1 MFNIITVEYKTLVA
15 PSVDIIITV
24 ECQKMVQRG
33 GTVNII
39 TAVCQMNFVHTTKST
54 FNIIT
59 DECETVL
66 QRGDKPNIFIVVN
79 SKK

>member
-1 MFNIITVEYKTLVA
+1 MFDIITVEYKTLVA

-33 GTVNII
+33 GTVNIL
-39 TAVCQMNFVHTTKST
+39 TAVCQMNSDTKST

-66 QRGDKPNIFIVVN
+66 QRGIFSRYHYN
-79 SKK
+79 C